1 MINLLYESLP
11 ETIAVDGEDYL
22 VNTDYKYWIE
32 LSDALNDTEVDNE
45 YLANVL
51 KGLFLDKIPQFSGE
65 VFLAIM
71 DFFNGN
77 VKNTKNSENG
87 ETEKKKKK
95 VYDFKI
101 DAEYFI
107 SAFLNQYN
115 INLFEDDLHWWK
127 FLALFNG
134 LEKCE
139 LTERIYYRSV
149 DLSTIK
155 SKEERKRIKKI
166 QDKLKLDDNVLSD
179 EDIGGAL
186 W

>member
-11 ETIAVDGEDYL
+11 DTICVDGKEYL
-22 VNTDYKYWIE
+22 INTDYKYWIE
-32 LSDALNDTEVDNE
+32 LSDALNDPKVDKE
-45 YLANVL
+45 YLANVFI
-51 KGLFLDKIPQFSGE
+51 GLFVDGIPQFSSE

-77 VKNTKNSENG
+77 VKDAKSSENG
-87 ETEKKKKK
+87 ETEKKTKK

-107 SAFLNQYN
+107 SAFLNQYH

-139 LTERIYYRSV
+139 LTERMRYRGV

-155 SKEERKRIKKI
+155 NKEERKRTKKI
-166 QDKLKLDDNVLSD
+166 QDSLKLDDRILSD
-179 EDIGGAL
+179 EDIGGVL

>member
-11 ETIAVDGEDYL
+11 DAITVDGKDYL
-22 VNTDYKYWIE
+22 INTDYKYWIE
-32 LSDALNDTEVDNE
+32 LSDALNDPKVNKE
-45 YLANVL
+45 YLANVFI
-51 KGLFLDKIPQFSGE
+51 GLFKDEPPKFNNE
-65 VFLAIM
+65 VFLEIM
-71 DFFNGN
+71 NFFNGN
-77 VKNTKNSENG
+77 VKDVKSANGSESG
-87 ETEKKKKK
+87 KKTKK

-139 LTERIYYRSV
+139 LTERMYYRGV

-155 SKEERKRIKKI
+155 NREERKCTKKI
-166 QDKLKLDDNVLSD
+166 QDSLKLDDHVMSD
-179 EDIGGAL
+179 EDIGGVL